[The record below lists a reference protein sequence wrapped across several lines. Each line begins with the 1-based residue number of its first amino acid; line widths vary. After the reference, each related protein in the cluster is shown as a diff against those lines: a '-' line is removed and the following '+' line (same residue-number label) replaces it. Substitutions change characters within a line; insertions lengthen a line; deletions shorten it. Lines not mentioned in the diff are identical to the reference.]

1 MDSDKL
7 IYRIAE
13 QGLTFA
19 DVSDMIDIDHLA
31 LYRKLAGF
39 EKVTVKEAEK
49 LKKILDLTNL
59 EALEIFL
66 DRSEQIYEILD
77 IRMQS
82 YILADN

>member
-13 QGLTFA
+13 KGLTFV
-19 DVSDMIDIDHLA
+19 DVADMIDIDHFA

-49 LKKILDLTNL
+49 LKKSLDLTNL
-59 EALEIFL
+59 EARETFL
-66 DRSEQIYEILD
+66 DRSEWVYETLD
-77 IRMQS
+77 LRTQS
-82 YILADN
+82 YV